1 MYPATPVIVLL
12 PSPDDQHSQPAQAT
26 LDRLAQ
32 AVALG
37 IQHILFKPLDPEE
50 LHRVVADTLRQQRR
64 RQAECDTRVLQ
75 RLRAM
80 SQPFAADMSTE
91 QVYELAAQVIRDELQ
106 ADWVSIM
113 EWQPEDAM
121 TRIVACAYPS
131 GRKQPF
137 QVGQIVP
144 PNNTFAGWV
153 IRHRRSL
160 LINRTRPVP
169 EALEHLT
176 TNLPPM
182 SALSVPIMVGEHLIG
197 LINAGKA
204 HDNEAFSEVEQELL
218 LLLSDQIAAAVERAQ
233 QHTRLMFVEA
243 CNRAL
248 MEHVT
253 DAVWL
258 LDADGQHIFDANPA
272 AERLSGYSHASLLT
286 VEPRTLLVGLYHTES
301 EHDGEAPTVATGNFV
316 FTSENGN
323 TPEPTLCMK
332 NGQSIP
338 VVFHVDRV
346 ARGDEQLLLV
356 LAHDASA
363 SRNLSQ
369 QLMQDEKFA
378 AIRRLV
384 AGIAHEIN
392 NPLQAVHNS
401 LHLLINRSQN
411 GDEEKRQRYL
421 VMAQHEVEH
430 LISIVKRILD
440 IYQPSREGVRTI
452 DQNDLLRS
460 VLAQF
465 QSSLHNGDVQ
475 LVEDLDAALP
485 YVLGISSHLR
495 QVYDNL
501 LHNALDSMPDGGL
514 LTVRTFVSSG
524 ASAHTISQTEEGAP
538 DGRAQPSAAGDM
550 VVVEMS
556 DTGKGIAPDEL
567 AKIFEPFYTTRSN
580 SVGLGLAISYD
591 IVDQHGGKL
600 SVRSV
605 LGSGTTFQIYLPA
618 ADSAAD

>member
-1 MYPATPVIVLL
+1 
-12 PSPDDQHSQPAQAT
+12 
-26 LDRLAQ
+26 
-32 AVALG
+32 
-37 IQHILFKPLDPEE
+37 
-50 LHRVVADTLRQQRR
+50 
-64 RQAECDTRVLQ
+64 
-75 RLRAM
+75 
-80 SQPFAADMSTE
+80 
-91 QVYELAAQVIRDELQ
+91 
-106 ADWVSIM
+106 
-113 EWQPEDAM
+113 
-121 TRIVACAYPS
+121 
-131 GRKQPF
+131 
-137 QVGQIVP
+137 
-144 PNNTFAGWV
+144 
-153 IRHRRSL
+153 
-160 LINRTRPVP
+160 
-169 EALEHLT
+169 
-176 TNLPPM
+176 
-182 SALSVPIMVGEHLIG
+182 
-197 LINAGKA
+197 
-204 HDNEAFSEVEQELL
+204 
-218 LLLSDQIAAAVERAQ
+218 
-233 QHTRLMFVEA
+233 
-243 CNRAL
+243 
-248 MEHVT
+248 
-253 DAVWL
+253 
-258 LDADGQHIFDANPA
+258 
-272 AERLSGYSHASLLT
+272 
-286 VEPRTLLVGLYHTES
+286 
-301 EHDGEAPTVATGNFV
+301 
-316 FTSENGN
+316 
-323 TPEPTLCMK
+323 
-332 NGQSIP
+332 
-338 VVFHVDRV
+338 
-346 ARGDEQLLLV
+346 
-356 LAHDASA
+356 
-363 SRNLSQ
+363 
-369 QLMQDEKFA
+369 MQDEKFA

-524 ASAHTISQTEEGAP
+524 ASAHTISHTEEGAP